1 MRNDNNLVYSELIG
15 STPKSLYFICSYL
28 AVVILVIDVVVP
40 LGVAMGI
47 AYVAVVLLSLRSP
60 ENRFTLT
67 VATVCTFF
75 VVLGYWGSPTS
86 DVPGY
91 QIFANRTLS
100 VFAIWVTAILTLRQR
115 DQDHQLH
122 QQSLQILQ
130 SQRDAEI
137 QNEKLKML
145 RSTMLTVQDITGNF
159 LNSLQYFKLEID
171 QNKALSAES
180 SDKLNELIEDISS
193 RLNKLGNLKEIREKK
208 MAGNRVG
215 IDYES
220 ASSVE
225 KIVDTPDQKQL

>member
-1 MRNDNNLVYSELIG
+1 MKNNNSLASSELIG

-28 AVVILVIDVVVP
+28 AVVILVIDIAVP
-40 LGVAMGI
+40 LGI
-47 AYVAVVLLSLRSP
+47 AVGVSYIAVVLVSLRSS
-60 ENRFTLT
+60 ENRFTLE
-67 VATVCTFF
+67 VAAVCTIF
-75 VVLGYWGSPTS
+75 VVIGYWDSPDS
-86 DVPGY
+86 DAPDY
-91 QIFANRTLS
+91 LIFANRTLT
-100 VFAIWVTAILTLRQR
+100 VFSIWVTAILALKQR

-180 SDKLNELIEDISS
+180 SDKLNELIEDTSK
-193 RLNKLGNLKEIREKK
+193 RLDRLGNLKEIREKK

-220 ASSVE
+220 FFPVE
-225 KIVDTPDQKQL
+225 NETNKSGQDLA